1 MKNISL
7 VHDAD
12 IYTVREPLSL
22 KDVLELG
29 KYDGNLVY
37 LEHRNRWEGTL
48 YDGFYE
54 PVSEVDGNS
63 VCFYVP
69 GTGSMI
75 ATYHHGYN
83 RQWRCWL
90 HQPTAAESRAAKWR

>member
-1 MKNISL
+1 MRKIGL
-7 VHDAD
+7 VRGAD
-12 IYTVREPLSL
+12 MYTVREPLSL
-22 KDVLELG
+22 ADVLELG
-29 KYDGNLVY
+29 MNDGNLVY

-54 PVSEVDGNS
+54 PVSEIDGNS

-69 GTGSMI
+69 GTGSLI